1 MKHKKN
7 EDDAVVAK
15 RLWDKSEVLTA
26 RFLHP
31 DKSPVLQK
39 EKEEVV
45 QIKKEVVQVKKE
57 ETPVPRASA
66 PQSHLEKV
74 KQEEVVQMKK
84 EVVQTKMEEHI
95 VQHASAPQSHLEK
108 FMEGDFPKPRPK
120 TPILE
125 TVVVVASPKPRPRTP
140 PQVVHDYL
148 PTYSP
153 SSEYL
158 PKYPPTLE
166 KILPLENTSGM
177 YDSMGMGGAPVS
189 RSPPRRDKVGIGL
202 LLGNSE
208 NGMGQDVQVC
218 EIIPG
223 LSAEESDQFDVGDVV
238 LFIDGVLVRGMP
250 LADVKILTIGE
261 VGTTVTLIMRSLT
274 EVSSFVVQPPRLKK
288 YFLTGPSQSSPC
300 RVCTLSSALF
310 V

>member
-1 MKHKKN
+1 M
-7 EDDAVVAK
+7 
-15 RLWDKSEVLTA
+15 RLKIFSTKFS
-26 RFLHP
+26 RILHP
-31 DKSPVLQK
+31 DKSPLFQK

-45 QIKKEVVQVKKE
+45 QIKKEVVQTKKE
-57 ETPVPRASA
+57 EPPVQR
-66 PQSHLEKV
+66 
-74 KQEEVVQMKK
+74 
-84 EVVQTKMEEHI
+84 
-95 VQHASAPQSHLEK
+95 ASAPQSHLEK
-108 FMEGDFPKPRPK
+108 FMEGDVPKPRPK

-140 PQVVHDYL
+140 PPVVHDYL

-158 PKYPPTLE
+158 PKYPPTFE
-166 KILPLENTSGM
+166 KILPLENTSGI

-250 LADVKILTIGE
+250 LAEVKILTIGE

-274 EVSSFVVQPPRLKK
+274 EVSSFVAQPPRLQK
-288 YFLTGPSQSSPC
+288 YFLTILSQPSP
-300 RVCTLSSALF
+300 
-310 V
+310 